1 MAGKSL
7 DVIKN
12 YMNSIDGAYGIETR
26 GASIKWYVRSDETV
40 HIKKLI
46 QQQRR
51 STEHSPTVVKKNA
64 TKVNANKTVA
74 TVECFFKDNYAYK
87 YKR

>member
-1 MAGKSL
+1 
-7 DVIKN
+7 
-12 YMNSIDGAYGIETR
+12 MNSIDGVHGIETR
-26 GASIKWYVRSDETV
+26 GGSIKWYVRSDETV
-40 HIKKLI
+40 HIRKML

-51 STEHSPTVVKKNA
+51 STERSPTIVKKTA

-74 TVECFFKDNYAYK
+74 AEECFFKDNYAYK